1 MRFLGI
7 EGSRMMK
14 SDKIKQL
21 YKEWVDALERL
32 SKEEP
37 NNAKAAL
44 KAKEID
50 EKYRKM
56 IKDALGY

>member
-1 MRFLGI
+1 MSNKSGI
-7 EGSRMMK
+7 E
-14 SDKIKQL
+14 QL
-21 YKEWVDALERL
+21 YKEWLDALERL

-50 EKYRKM
+50 DEYREKLRKLL
-56 IKDALGY
+56 ILK